1 MRARNG
7 RRGEGKNLKQILC
20 WLPAALRGQTLL
32 LTPPAARPVLG
43 AGGNVKQGCILQL
56 PKGPLYQQD
65 PSDSTRKRNSPFL
78 SLGLKQQKCP
88 ALWTPR
94 GRDPRCHF
102 EALHQRPAAAA
113 RLFFKLPAD
122 TELSHSEQFFAACV
136 YGGWTHLNTSV
147 GCRWG
152 GCFAELQET
161 LGAWP
166 HAQKEQR
173 FQGLLQNSTHDNKQ
187 FSLFFPELHESP
199 SILRTRL
206 PCKS

>member
-1 MRARNG
+1 MRIRNG
-7 RRGEGKNLKQILC
+7 WSELETNS
-20 WLPAALRGQTLL
+20 AALWGQTLL
-32 LTPPAARPVLG
+32 LTPPAAGPVRG
-43 AGGNVKQGCILQL
+43 AGGNMKQGCILQL

-88 ALWTPR
+88 ALWTRR

-102 EALHQRPAAAA
+102 EALHQRPAA
-113 RLFFKLPAD
+113 RLFFKLPVD

-136 YGGWTHLNTSV
+136 YGGWIHLNTSV

-152 GCFAELQET
+152 GCFAKLQET

-166 HAQKEQR
+166 HAQKEQQFR
-173 FQGLLQNSTHDNKQ
+173 GFCKKAPTITSNFPRSFQSCTN
-187 FSLFFPELHESP
+187 
-199 SILRTRL
+199 L
-206 PCKS
+206 PGY